1 MVFVKGVGLNFYRRV
16 RPRLRRPDV
25 KNQPNSPTN
34 LYYASPL
41 KNAKIDLSTE
51 KPIFSSL
58 SKKTPFL
65 TKTYFSEAG
74 LLKTQKMLR

>member
-1 MVFVKGVGLNFYRRV
+1 MVFVKGVGLNFYRHVARRV
-16 RPRLRRPDV
+16 RRPHV
-25 KNQPNSPTN
+25 KNQPNSPTSLN
-34 LYYASPL
+34 YANPL
-41 KNAKIDLSTE
+41 KNAKIDFSTE

-65 TKTYFSEAG
+65 TKTYFSEAA